1 MPKGPNFPGGFRL
14 PRFKLPINTVTQ
26 ILVSPPGQKEL
37 KKLTK
42 RASKCV
48 RSMYYAM
55 NGNIVAIITVVV
67 VVMLSFL
74 LPDLTQK
81 LHANPHELK
90 SMRKVLDKMSNEVK
104 RAEAACLTVADE
116 ICNLQ
121 CNMHDD
127 TTETS
132 KQRVQDLSVCTSH
145 CMRTTQSEPAH
156 VDKKMGFFRRIF
168 FPNRNASHK
177 EITLMSYLY
186 TDSFDG
192 KASEQP
198 QISPNL

>member
-14 PRFKLPINTVTQ
+14 PRFRLPINTVTQ
-26 ILVSPPGQKEL
+26 ILVSPPGQKEF

-127 TTETS
+127 TTETVS
-132 KQRVQDLSVCTSH
+132 IRSLKVKAKSARPVSLHQPLH
-145 CMRTTQSEPAH
+145 A
-156 VDKKMGFFRRIF
+156 
-168 FPNRNASHK
+168 N
-177 EITLMSYLY
+177 Y
-186 TDSFDG
+186 TIG
-192 KASEQP
+192 TG
-198 QISPNL
+198 LR